1 MESSVFSAKL
11 RAWYQDARRD
21 LPWRGVSDPFRIW
34 ISEVILQQTRV
45 DQGLAYY
52 HRFTDAFPDVASLA
66 AASEE
71 EVLRLW
77 QGLGYYSRGRN
88 LLKAARQVQD
98 QFGGEFPADYQ
109 MLKQLAGVGDYT
121 AAAIASFAFG
131 LPHAVVDGNVYRVL
145 SRFAGLDLPI
155 DSGEGKKVFS
165 EMANALLDPDHAA
178 EHNQA
183 MMELG
188 AVVCKPRQP
197 DCAACPLSGSC
208 AALAGNRMHELP
220 VKAGRQLVKT
230 VQMTCFFVEDG
241 VSTWIRR
248 REGKGIWQGLYE
260 FPFFET
266 NGAVDNT
273 SDLMNQFPS
282 LQFETRSVRRG
293 VRHLLSHREL
303 LVDFV
308 HLHTAQPLSVLSGY
322 SIVPLDSLNQ
332 FAMPRL
338 LTRYL
343 EDEQFG

>member
-1 MESSVFSAKL
+1 MESSAFSARL
-11 RAWYQDARRD
+11 RTWYQHARRD
-21 LPWRGVSDPFRIW
+21 LPWRDVNDPFRIW
-34 ISEVILQQTRV
+34 LSEVILQQTRV

-52 HRFTDAFPDVASLA
+52 HRFIDAFPDVDSLA
-66 AASEE
+66 AATEE

-88 LLKAARQVQD
+88 LLKAARQVRD
-98 QFGGEFPADYQ
+98 QFGGKFPSEYQ
-109 MLKQLAGVGDYT
+109 KLKQLAGVGDYT

-131 LPHAVVDGNVYRVL
+131 LPHAVVDGNVYRVI
-145 SRFAGLDLPI
+145 SRYAGVDLPI

-165 EMANALLDPDHAA
+165 EMANALLDPDYAA

-188 AVVCKPRQP
+188 AMVCKPRQP
-197 DCAACPLSGSC
+197 DCKVCPLSSSC
-208 AALAGNRMHELP
+208 AALAVNRIHELP

-230 VQMTCFFVEDG
+230 VRMICFFVEDG

-248 REGKGIWQGLYE
+248 REGKGIWQGLHE
-260 FPFFET
+260 FPVFEEEGVEDKT
-266 NGAVDNT
+266 LE
-273 SDLMNQFPS
+273 LMNQFPS
-282 LQFETRSVRRG
+282 QRFETRSVRRG
-293 VRHLLSHREL
+293 IRHLLSHREL

-308 HLHTAQPLSVLSGY
+308 HLYTPQPLPDLQGY
-322 SIVPLDSLNQ
+322 SIVPLEDLSR

-343 EDEQFG
+343 EDEHFS